1 MENNKRK
8 ALGRGLE
15 QLFSNESLYTNPLEE
30 KIVESTPKEDIVEVL
45 KEEDFIMMLNE
56 ISYELDI
63 LDGKLEVIEID
74 KVIDAMG
81 MPINYKEIA
90 RMN

>member
-30 KIVESTPKEDIVEVL
+30 KIVESTPKEDIVEV
-45 KEEDFIMMLNE
+45 KV
-56 ISYELDI
+56 SELRSNPYQPRQTFDQ
-63 LDGKLEVIEID
+63 E
-74 KVIDAMG
+74 
-81 MPINYKEIA
+81 N
-90 RMN
+90 